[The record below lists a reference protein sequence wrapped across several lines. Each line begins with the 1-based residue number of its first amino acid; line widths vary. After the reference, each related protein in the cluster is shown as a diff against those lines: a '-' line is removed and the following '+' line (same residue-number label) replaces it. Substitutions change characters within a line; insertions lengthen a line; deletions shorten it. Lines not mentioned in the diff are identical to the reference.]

1 MPSPKSN
8 FRFTTTLASVKGDP
22 NFISTIYTVVF
33 IPDEVVK
40 KLPQG
45 RNRMKGTINGA
56 PFALAV
62 QNLRDGRRYFT
73 VSSSLRRAAKI
84 RGGDKVDV
92 QFRLVDPD
100 RVEMP
105 EELEAVLE
113 QDDAGMQAWKSLT
126 PGLQRSLIHYI
137 TSVKNVDSRINRAMF
152 LIEKAK
158 TGAYSRKKKNDG

>member
-1 MPSPKSN
+1 
-8 FRFTTTLASVKGDP
+8 
-22 NFISTIYTVVF
+22 
-33 IPDEVVK
+33 
-40 KLPQG
+40 
-45 RNRMKGTINGA
+45 
-56 PFALAV
+56 
-62 QNLRDGRRYFT
+62 
-73 VSSSLRRAAKI
+73 
-84 RGGDKVDV
+84 
-92 QFRLVDPD
+92 
-100 RVEMP
+100 MP